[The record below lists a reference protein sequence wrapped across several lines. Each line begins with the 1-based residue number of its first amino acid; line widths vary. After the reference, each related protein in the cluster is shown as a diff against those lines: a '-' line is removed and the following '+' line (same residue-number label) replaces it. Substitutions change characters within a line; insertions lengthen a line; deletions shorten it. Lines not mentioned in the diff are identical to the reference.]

1 VVTAREARQPVVG
14 VVIVGGARVYRD
26 SLTRAL
32 ESRERV
38 RVLAS
43 AGDWSEA
50 FGHIRALRPS
60 IVLVDAQLA
69 VASRAVRLVTQ
80 AAPQARVVALA
91 VDEDE
96 DAVLSCLEGGV
107 SAYVG
112 SDAPLD
118 ELVETIE
125 HAATGELLC
134 SPRIAAALGRRL
146 SDLAAEREP
155 SLDSARLTARELEVL
170 HLIGQNL
177 SNRQIAARLCI
188 EVATVKNHVHNILGK
203 LQISG
208 RGQAAAWIR
217 RAGAT
222 TGQAAA
228 ARR

>member
-1 VVTAREARQPVVG
+1 
-14 VVIVGGARVYRD
+14 VYREC
-26 SLTRAL
+26 LARAL
-32 ESRERV
+32 DARERV
-38 RVLAS
+38 RVVAS

-50 FGHIRALRPS
+50 FGLIHVLRPS

-69 VASRAVRLVTQ
+69 IASRAVRLVAQ

-96 DAVLSCLEGGV
+96 EAVLSCLELGV

-112 SDAPLD
+112 SDAALD

-125 HAATGELLC
+125 RAATGELLC
-134 SPRIAAALGRRL
+134 SPRIAAALGRRI

-155 SLDSARLTARELEVL
+155 SLDSAHLTARELEVVD
-170 HLIGQNL
+170 LIGQNL

-203 LQISG
+203 LHIS
-208 RGQAAAWIR
+208 RRAEAAAWIR
-217 RAGAT
+217 GAGVH
-222 TGQAAA
+222 G
-228 ARR
+228 

>member
-1 VVTAREARQPVVG
+1 
-14 VVIVGGARVYRD
+14 VYRD
-26 SLTRAL
+26 CLSRAL

-43 AGDWSEA
+43 VGDWSEA
-50 FGHIRALRPS
+50 FGYIHALRPD

-69 VASRAVRLVTQ
+69 IASRAVRLVGQ
-80 AAPQARVVALA
+80 AAPDARVVALA
-91 VDEDE
+91 VDENE
-96 DAVLSCLEGGV
+96 DAVLGCLEVGV
-107 SAYVG
+107 AAYVA

-118 ELVETIE
+118 ELVEAIE
-125 HAATGELLC
+125 RAATGELLC

-155 SLDSARLTARELEVL
+155 SLGSAHLTARELEVV

-208 RGQAAAWIR
+208 RREAAAWIR
-217 RAGAT
+217 GAGAHS
-222 TGQAAA
+222 
-228 ARR
+228 